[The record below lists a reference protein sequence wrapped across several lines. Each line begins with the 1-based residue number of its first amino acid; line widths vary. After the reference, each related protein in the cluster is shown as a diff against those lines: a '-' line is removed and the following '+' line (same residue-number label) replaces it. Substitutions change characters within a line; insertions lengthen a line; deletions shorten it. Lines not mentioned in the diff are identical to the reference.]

1 MGRLRIS
8 PNGDFRVAGKSY
20 RIPENMPPR
29 AVANYLTLVRP
40 IPDIRGGTSLT
51 AEQRAT
57 TEAYLFRRGVAGL
70 IPGLHMDAS
79 ESLSAAD
86 MRTIHRWITA
96 HRSVPGAHSGA
107 RSRVHST

>member
-20 RIPENMPPR
+20 RIPEHVPPR
-29 AVANYLTLVRP
+29 VLTNYMTLVRP
-40 IPDIRGGTSLT
+40 IPDIRGGTSLS

-57 TEAYLFRRGVAGL
+57 TEAYLFRRAVAGL
-70 IPGLHMDAS
+70 IPGFHMDAS
-79 ESLSAAD
+79 EGLSAAD

-96 HRSVPGAHSGA
+96 HRPLP
-107 RSRVHST
+107 STYAG

>member
-20 RIPENMPPR
+20 RIPEHVPSR
-29 AVANYLTLVRP
+29 VLTNYMTLVRP

-57 TEAYLFRRGVAGL
+57 TEAYLFRRAAAGL
-70 IPGLHMDAS
+70 IPGFHMDAS
-79 ESLSAAD
+79 AGLSAAD

-96 HRSVPGAHSGA
+96 HRPVASAG
-107 RSRVHST
+107 